1 MKKRKRLVLGGLGA
15 VLALLLALGI
25 WWLRGGPRLWTQRQF
40 ESHQRAFAETAA
52 AALAEEPWKDVPGV
66 WNVNVWTKEG
76 AEDVLVADFTT
87 GGWGLGS
94 STRYWGV
101 YYTTDGQPAG
111 FQGTDMELTEDA
123 SGQYF
128 WREPGGDNSY
138 QTWQLGEGWYGYLME
153 F

>member
-52 AALAEEPWKDVPGV
+52 AALAEEPWKNVPGV
-66 WNVNVWTKEG
+66 RNVNVWPKAG

-87 GGWGLGS
+87 GGLGPGLLHPLLGS
-94 STRYWGV
+94 VLHHRWPARRLPG
-101 YYTTDGQPAG
+101 DGHGADGGCLRPVLLAG
-111 FQGTDMELTEDA
+111 TGRRQFLPDLAIG
-123 SGQYF
+123 
-128 WREPGGDNSY
+128 
-138 QTWQLGEGWYGYLME
+138 
-153 F
+153 